1 MPRLKLIF
9 AGTPEFAAA
18 SLAALLNSPAVEICA
33 VYTQPDK
40 PAGRGQQLRESPV
53 KRLASANGVAIY
65 QPASLRDPDAIAELM
80 ALDADLLVVVAFGQ
94 ILPKAVLEAPRL
106 GSINVH
112 ASLLP
117 RWRGAAPIQRALM
130 AGDTETGITIMRM
143 VEKLDA
149 GPVLLTRTT
158 PILAEDTGGSLHDRL
173 AELGAQSLLA
183 SLALFA
189 TGSPAETVQD
199 ESLVTYARKL
209 ERRDRELDWQ
219 RPALELHRQI
229 RALSPAPLAI
239 GRVGSLEANLV
250 SAALVPGAT
259 ALAPGE
265 LALDGERLRVG
276 TGDGGLEILALQ
288 PAGKK
293 VMQVREFING
303 YRTRLQR
310 AS

>member
-219 RPALELHRQI
+219 RPALDLHRQI

>member
-219 RPALELHRQI
+219 RPALDLHRQI

-259 ALAPGE
+259 TLAPGE

>member
-1 MPRLKLIF
+1 MPSMKLVF
-9 AGTPEFAAA
+9 AGTPEFAAT
-18 SLAALLNSPAVEICA
+18 SLAALLQTPTVEIRA

-53 KRLASANGVAIY
+53 KQLALANGLAVY
-65 QPASLRDPDAIAELM
+65 QPASLRDPEAITALR
-80 ALDADLLVVVAFGQ
+80 ALDADLLVVAAYGQ
-94 ILPKAVLEAPRL
+94 ILPTAVLEAPRL

-130 AGDTETGITIMRM
+130 AGDAETGVTIMRM

-149 GPVLLTRTT
+149 GPMLLTRVT
-158 PILAEDTGGSLHDRL
+158 PILPDDTGGSLHDRL
-173 AELGAQSLLA
+173 ATLGAQSLLA

-189 TGSPAETVQD
+189 TGSPTGTMQD

-219 RPALELHRQI
+219 RPALDLHRQI
-229 RALSPAPLAI
+229 RALSPAPLAF
-239 GRVGSLEANLV
+239 GRVGPLEVNLV
-250 SAALVPGAT
+250 SAALAPGAPPLT
-259 ALAPGE
+259 PGE
-265 LALDGERLRVG
+265 IALDGERLMVG

-293 VMQVREFING
+293 VMLVREFING
-303 YRTRLQR
+303 YRSRLQR